1 MRSVKVDFIS
11 PLDATPSQVLRVR
24 TLE

>member
-1 MRSVKVDFIS
+1 MTSVKVDFIY

>member
-1 MRSVKVDFIS
+1 MRSVKFDFIY
-11 PLDATPSQVLRVR
+11 PLDATPPQVLRVR

>member
-1 MRSVKVDFIS
+1 MY
-11 PLDATPSQVLRVR
+11 PLDATPPQVLRVR